1 MYPANGKAI
10 WNSDLMWQ
18 PIPVHTVPE
27 KDDELLAMK
36 KPCRAYDKELDRL
49 IHSKPYKDRL
59 SKYQH
64 LME

>member
-1 MYPANGKAI
+1 MYPANGKNI

-36 KPCRAYDKELDRL
+36 KQCRAYDTELERL

-59 SKYQH
+59 NEYQH